1 MINKSIVFILII
13 NFCLFN
19 SLQANV
25 NNKIIVKVGNE
36 IITNFELKNKI
47 LTNIFLSGKEV
58 NQENIDSLKRV
69 VLDQLINLKLKKIEL
84 NKFEIQ
90 KDKNR
95 INNYLNSISQNNI
108 EDFKIKFKKN
118 NLSFDLFV
126 EEIDTEFR
134 WQKLI
139 YSIYSKK
146 IVINEESVNEEVKE
160 IFLNN
165 NIVKEFELSEIVIDL
180 SLNDTSNKKIEDIL
194 NQIKSVGFEEVAL
207 NYSSSS
213 TSLKKGY
220 LGWVNEKSLS
230 KEIYQS
236 IQGLKSGE
244 ITKPIRQQNSI
255 LFLKLLNTRNVK
267 GNNLD
272 KDTIK
277 KKIIEKKRTDLFN
290 LYSQSRISILKNS
303 TFIEYL

>member
-1 MINKSIVFILII
+1 MINKSIFFILVI
-13 NFCLFN
+13 NFCFFN

-58 NQENIDSLKRV
+58 NQANIDSLKKV
-69 VLDQLINLKLKKIEL
+69 VLNQLINLKLKKIEL

-108 EDFKIKFKKN
+108 EEFKIKFKKN

-180 SLNDTSNKKIEDIL
+180 NLNDTSNKKIEDIL

-277 KKIIEKKRTDLFN
+277 KN
-290 LYSQSRISILKNS
+290 N
-303 TFIEYL
+303 

>member
-1 MINKSIVFILII
+1 MINKSIFFILVI
-13 NFCLFN
+13 NFCFFN

-58 NQENIDSLKRV
+58 NQANIDSLKKV
-69 VLDQLINLKLKKIEL
+69 VLNQLINLKLKKIEL

-126 EEIDTEFR
+126 EELDTEFR

-180 SLNDTSNKKIEDIL
+180 NLNDTSNKKIKDIL
-194 NQIKSVGFEEVAL
+194 NQIKSIGFEEVAL

-267 GNNLD
+267 GINLD
-272 KDTIK
+272 KDKIK

>member
-1 MINKSIVFILII
+1 MINKSIFFILVI
-13 NFCLFN
+13 NFCFFN

-25 NNKIIVKVGNE
+25 NNKIIAKVGNE

-58 NQENIDSLKRV
+58 NQANIDSLKRV
-69 VLDQLINLKLKKIEL
+69 VLNQLINLKLKKIEL

>member
-1 MINKSIVFILII
+1 MINKSIFFILVI
-13 NFCLFN
+13 NFCFFN

-58 NQENIDSLKRV
+58 NQANIDSLKRV
-69 VLDQLINLKLKKIEL
+69 VLNQLINLKLKKIEL

-118 NLSFDLFV
+118 NLSFDLYV

-180 SLNDTSNKKIEDIL
+180 DLNDTSNKKIEDTL

-272 KDTIK
+272 KDIIK

>member
-1 MINKSIVFILII
+1 MMNKSIFFILVI
-13 NFCLFN
+13 NFCFFN

-25 NNKIIVKVGNE
+25 NNKIIAKVGNE

-58 NQENIDSLKRV
+58 NQANIDSLKRV
-69 VLDQLINLKLKKIEL
+69 VLNQLIDLKLKKIEL

>member
-1 MINKSIVFILII
+1 MINKSIFFILVI
-13 NFCLFN
+13 NFCFFN
-19 SLQANV
+19 SLQSNV

-58 NQENIDSLKRV
+58 NQANIDSLKRV
-69 VLDQLINLKLKKIEL
+69 VLNQLIDLKLKKIEL

-255 LFLKLLNTRNVK
+255 LFLKLLNARNVK

>member
-1 MINKSIVFILII
+1 MINKSIFFILVI
-13 NFCLFN
+13 NFCFFN

-58 NQENIDSLKRV
+58 NQANIDSLKRV
-69 VLDQLINLKLKKIEL
+69 VLNQLINLKLKKIEL

-180 SLNDTSNKKIEDIL
+180 NLNDTSNKKIKEKL
-194 NQIKSVGFEEVAL
+194 NQIKSIGFEEVAL

-267 GNNLD
+267 GINLD
-272 KDTIK
+272 KDKIK

>member
-1 MINKSIVFILII
+1 MINKSIFFILVI
-13 NFCLFN
+13 NFCFFN
-19 SLQANV
+19 SLQSNV

-58 NQENIDSLKRV
+58 NQANIDSLKKV
-69 VLDQLINLKLKKIEL
+69 VLNQLINLKLKKIEL

-126 EEIDTEFR
+126 EELDTEFR

-267 GNNLD
+267 GINLD
-272 KDTIK
+272 KDKIK

>member
-1 MINKSIVFILII
+1 MNKSIFFILVI
-13 NFCLFN
+13 NFCFFN

-25 NNKIIVKVGNE
+25 NNKIIAKVGNE

-58 NQENIDSLKRV
+58 NQANIDSLKRV
-69 VLDQLINLKLKKIEL
+69 VLNQLIDLKLKKIEL

>member
-1 MINKSIVFILII
+1 MINKSIFFILVI
-13 NFCLFN
+13 NFCFFN

-58 NQENIDSLKRV
+58 NQANIDSLKKV
-69 VLDQLINLKLKKIEL
+69 VLNQLINLKLKKIEL

-180 SLNDTSNKKIEDIL
+180 NLNDTSNKKIKDIL
-194 NQIKSVGFEEVAL
+194 NQIKSIGFEEVAL

-267 GNNLD
+267 GINLD
-272 KDTIK
+272 KDKIK

>member
-1 MINKSIVFILII
+1 MINKSIFFILVI
-13 NFCLFN
+13 NFCFFN

-58 NQENIDSLKRV
+58 NQANIDSLKRV
-69 VLDQLINLKLKKIEL
+69 VLNQLINLKLKKIEL

-118 NLSFDLFV
+118 NLSFDLYV

-160 IFLNN
+160 IFMNN

-180 SLNDTSNKKIEDIL
+180 NLNDTSNKKIEDIL

-267 GNNLD
+267 GINLD
-272 KDTIK
+272 KDKIK

>member
-1 MINKSIVFILII
+1 MINKSIFFILVI
-13 NFCLFN
+13 NFCFFN
-19 SLQANV
+19 SLQSNV

-58 NQENIDSLKRV
+58 NQANIDSLKKV
-69 VLDQLINLKLKKIEL
+69 VLNQLINLKLKKIEL

-126 EEIDTEFR
+126 EELDTEFR

-180 SLNDTSNKKIEDIL
+180 NLNDTSNKKIKDIL
-194 NQIKSVGFEEVAL
+194 NQIKSIGFEEVAL

-267 GNNLD
+267 GINLD
-272 KDTIK
+272 KDKIK

>member
-1 MINKSIVFILII
+1 MAKTY
-13 NFCLFN
+13 LFN
-19 SLQANV
+19 
-25 NNKIIVKVGNE
+25 
-36 IITNFELKNKI
+36 
-47 LTNIFLSGKEV
+47 
-58 NQENIDSLKRV
+58 
-69 VLDQLINLKLKKIEL
+69 
-84 NKFEIQ
+84 
-90 KDKNR
+90 
-95 INNYLNSISQNNI
+95 
-108 EDFKIKFKKN
+108 
-118 NLSFDLFV
+118 LF
-126 EEIDTEFR
+126 
-134 WQKLI
+134 
-139 YSIYSKK
+139 KK

-180 SLNDTSNKKIEDIL
+180 NLNDTSNKKIEDIL

-277 KKIIEKKRTDLFN
+277 KN
-290 LYSQSRISILKNS
+290 N
-303 TFIEYL
+303 